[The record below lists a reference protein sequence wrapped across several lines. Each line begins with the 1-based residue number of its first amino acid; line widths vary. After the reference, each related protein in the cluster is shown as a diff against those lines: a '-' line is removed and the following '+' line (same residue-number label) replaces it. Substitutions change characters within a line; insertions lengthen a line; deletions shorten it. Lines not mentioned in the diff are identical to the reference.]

1 MLRYVAG
8 TALVATVLSAV
19 PLAPASADQGRH
31 AALGLGL
38 LGGAVAGA
46 AIAGAQSGSGGHSSE
61 GSTVIVQ
68 QQPVYVA
75 PQTVYVAPSAG
86 AYYYCSSPQGYYPYV
101 AICQTPWQMVPAT
114 PAPSVAPPPA
124 R

>member
-8 TALVATVLSAV
+8 TVLAATVLSAV

-46 AIAGAQSGSGGHSSE
+46 AIAGAQSGPGGHSSE

-75 PQTVYVAPSAG
+75 PSAG
-86 AYYYCSSPQGYYPYV
+86 AYYYCSLPQGYYPYV

-114 PAPSVAPPPA
+114 PPVAPPTA

>member
-8 TALVATVLSAV
+8 IALAATVLSAV

-31 AALGLGL
+31 AAFGLGL

-46 AIAGAQSGSGGHSSE
+46 AIAGAQPGSGGHSSE

-68 QQPVYVA
+68 QPVYVT

-86 AYYYCSSPQGYYPYV
+86 AYYYCPFPQGYYPYI
-101 AICQTPWQMVPAT
+101 AICQTPWQMVPVT
-114 PAPSVAPPPA
+114 PSPSVAPPPA